1 MLVWLAGHIDRMVT
15 LSVAKPASSD
25 AANRWLAKLSTDC
38 TPGSQNLDTQLQR
51 MLNMDDFDTAQE
63 IRKRRKQID
72 EIVAEQLV
80 SSTSHSCFSG
90 IRLSFSLIMGV
101 VCLSYM

>member
-1 MLVWLAGHIDRMVT
+1 
-15 LSVAKPASSD
+15 
-25 AANRWLAKLSTDC
+25 
-38 TPGSQNLDTQLQR
+38 

-80 SSTSHSCFSG
+80 SSTLHAMAFWHQSV
-90 IRLSFSLIMGV
+90 I
-101 VCLSYM
+101 

>member
-1 MLVWLAGHIDRMVT
+1 ML
-15 LSVAKPASSD
+15 P
-25 AANRWLAKLSTDC
+25 
-38 TPGSQNLDTQLQR
+38 QNLDTQLQR

-80 SSTSHSCFSG
+80 CKTCH
-90 IRLSFSLIMGV
+90 R
-101 VCLSYM
+101 CLA

>member
-1 MLVWLAGHIDRMVT
+1 
-15 LSVAKPASSD
+15 
-25 AANRWLAKLSTDC
+25 
-38 TPGSQNLDTQLQR
+38 

-80 SSTSHSCFSG
+80 SSTLHPMAFWHRSV
-90 IRLSFSLIMGV
+90 I
-101 VCLSYM
+101 

>member
-1 MLVWLAGHIDRMVT
+1 MVT
-15 LSVAKPASSD
+15 LSTAEPASSD
-25 AANRWLAKLSTDC
+25 AAIRWPAKLDADC
-38 TPGSQNLDTQLQR
+38 TFPGLQNLDTQLQR

-80 SSTSHSCFSG
+80 SSTLHVMAFWHQSV
-90 IRLSFSLIMGV
+90 SLMKGS
-101 VCLSYM
+101 CLSCP

>member
-1 MLVWLAGHIDRMVT
+1 
-15 LSVAKPASSD
+15 
-25 AANRWLAKLSTDC
+25 
-38 TPGSQNLDTQLQR
+38 

-80 SSTSHSCFSG
+80 SSTLHVMAFRHESV
-90 IRLSFSLIMGV
+90 IPA
-101 VCLSYM
+101 